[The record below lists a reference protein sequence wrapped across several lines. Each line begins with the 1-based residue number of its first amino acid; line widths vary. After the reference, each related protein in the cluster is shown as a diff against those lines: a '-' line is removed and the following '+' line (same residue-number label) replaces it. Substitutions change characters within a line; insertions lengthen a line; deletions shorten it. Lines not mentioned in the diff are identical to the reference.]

1 MKFDTVGAGLE
12 QLEEKVG
19 RADVLEKRS
28 RRPLSAQIEDTE
40 LAVGRL
46 EGTRSW
52 ARQVQDGGRK
62 EGAGGLI

>member
-28 RRPLSAQIEDTE
+28 RRPLSAQIEDTA
-40 LAVGRL
+40 LAVERL
-46 EGTRSW
+46 EGTGNWMR
-52 ARQVQDGGRK
+52 
-62 EGAGGLI
+62 